1 MKYFVKISLIFI
13 ILSIIS
19 SCKSL
24 SEIDLNQIEVADKS
38 ASDDTKILYHN
49 IQEIAKKGIA
59 FGHQDATAY
68 GIGWQH
74 EDDPFRLK
82 SDIKEVTGKFP
93 AVHGFDIGHIELGNL
108 HNLDTVSFALMKDH
122 IQQIHARGGIITMS
136 WHINNPVTNG
146 DSWDTTPAVKAV
158 LKGGAERQKFELWIQ
173 RLSKFL
179 NSIKDE
185 NNKTIPVV
193 FRPWHEMNGGWFWW
207 GAGNTTP
214 EDYKQLWR
222 ETMELLDRNNVH
234 NLLFA
239 YSPNT
244 LNNEEDFDRYYPGD
258 EYVDIMGV
266 DIYNHSGNEAFT
278 KIVKGNLEILQ
289 KKSAINEKPYALT
302 ESGNN
307 NFGEDE
313 FWWTETLYP
322 GIKDSGIAWV
332 LLWRNDRP
340 EHYFS
345 TYKGEISEENFR
357 KFEKLDEILFL
368 EEVEEITNN

>member
-1 MKYFVKISLIFI
+1 MKYFVKISLVFI
-13 ILSIIS
+13 TLALFS

-24 SEIDLNQIEVADKS
+24 SEIDLDQIEVADKK
-38 ASDDTKILYHN
+38 ASDETKMLYYN
-49 IQEIAKKGIA
+49 LQEIAEKGIA

-74 EDDPFRLK
+74 EDDPSKLR
-82 SDIKEVTGKFP
+82 SDIKEVAGKFP
-93 AVHGFDIGHIELGNL
+93 AVHGFDIGHIELGNAS
-108 HNLDTVSFALMKDH
+108 NLDTVSFALMKDH
-122 IQQIHARGGIITMS
+122 IQQIHKRGGIVTLS
-136 WHINNPVTNG
+136 WHIDNPVTNG
-146 DSWDTTPAVKAV
+146 DSWDATPAVRAV
-158 LKGGAERQKFELWIQ
+158 LKGGAEREKFELWMQ
-173 RLSKFL
+173 RLSSFL
-179 NSIKDE
+179 NSLKDE
-185 NNKTIPVV
+185 NNNAIPVV

-222 ETMELLDRNNVH
+222 ETIELLDRNNVH

-244 LNNEEDFDRYYPGD
+244 LNSEEEFDTYYPGD
-258 EYVDIMGV
+258 EYVDVMGV

-278 KIVKGNLEILQ
+278 KSVKGNLEILQ
-289 KKSAINEKPYALT
+289 KKSALNGKPYALT

-340 EHYFS
+340 AHYFS
-345 TYKGEISEENFR
+345 TYPGEISEEDFR
-357 KFEKLDEILFL
+357 KFAKYDEILFL
-368 EEVEEITNN
+368 DEVEEIINK